1 MTHLVTGA
9 TGLIGGH
16 LVRRLVAQGETVR
29 ALVRPQSKSA
39 ALREL
44 NVELGVGDLCD
55 PESIRRVMLGVTAVY
70 HCGGLVSDWGKRS
83 AFYNTNIEGTRHVVQ
98 AAVSA
103 GVERLVHLSSA
114 AVYGYRSCVAVDE
127 AQPCDSR
134 RIPYIESKIAAEQIV
149 RRAVEEQQLDA
160 VMLRPVMVYGP
171 NCQNYV
177 GEVVRHLRQGSMVLL
192 DGGRHVAGLA
202 YVENVV
208 DACLLAGRAGD
219 AKGRVFNIC
228 DGLPVTWKEY
238 ICALADGIGVRRP
251 RLSLP
256 TGLAY
261 GLAVCLE
268 ATGRV
273 VGLRKRPWLTRLA
286 VLELG
291 RAQRYNI
298 SQARVELGYT
308 PSVSFE
314 TAMQRTLDW
323 VRTSL

>member
-16 LVRRLVAQGETVR
+16 LVRRLVAQGDSVR
-29 ALVRPQSKSA
+29 ALVRTHSDTA

-44 NVELGVGDLCD
+44 NVELTVGDLCES
-55 PESIRRVMLGVTAVY
+55 ESIESVMRGINTVY
-70 HCGGLVSDWGKRS
+70 HCGGMVTDWGKRS
-83 AFYNTNIEGTRHVVQ
+83 VFHRVNIEGTRHVVQ

-114 AVYGYRSCVAVDE
+114 AVYGYHGCIAVNE
-127 AQPCDSR
+127 THPCDSR

-149 RRAVEEQQLDA
+149 RQVVDNGQLDA

-171 NCQNYV
+171 QCQNYV
-177 GEVVRHLRQGSMVLL
+177 GEIVHHLRQGSMLLL
-192 DGGRHVAGLA
+192 DRGRHVAGLA

-208 DACLLAGRAGD
+208 EACLLAGRARNGN
-219 AKGRVFNIC
+219 GRVFNIC
-228 DGLPVTWKEY
+228 DDLPVTWMEY
-238 ICALADGIGVRRP
+238 IGALADGIGVRRP
-251 RLSLP
+251 RLSIP
-256 TGLAY
+256 TRIAF
-261 GLAVCLE
+261 GLAVCME
-268 ATGRV
+268 AAAWIVR
-273 VGLRKRPWLTRLA
+273 LRKRPLLTRLA

-291 RAQRYNI
+291 GTQSYDI
-298 SQARVELGYT
+298 SQARTHLGYA
-308 PSVSFE
+308 PKVDFD

>member
-29 ALVRPQSKSA
+29 ALVRPHSETA

-44 NVELGVGDLCD
+44 NVELAVGDLCD
-55 PESIRRVMLGVTAVY
+55 PDSVRRVMHDIVVVY
-70 HCGGLVSDWGKRS
+70 HCGGLVTDWSKRS
-83 AFYNTNIEGTRHVVQ
+83 TFYSTNTEGTRHVVQ

-114 AVYGYRSCVAVDE
+114 AVYGYHGGVSVDE
-127 AQPCDSR
+127 TQPCDSR

-149 RRAVEEQQLDA
+149 RQAIDKRQLDG

-171 NCQNYV
+171 KCQNYV
-177 GEVVRHLRQGSMVLL
+177 GEIVRHLRKGSMLLL

-208 DACLLAGRAGD
+208 EACLLAGRARD
-219 AKGRVFNIC
+219 ANGRVFNIC
-228 DGLPVTWKEY
+228 DDSPVTWKEY
-238 ICALADGIGVRRP
+238 IGALADGIGVRRP
-251 RLSLP
+251 QLSLP
-256 TGLAY
+256 TRLAFGLA
-261 GLAVCLE
+261 ACME
-268 ATGRV
+268 AAARI
-273 VGLRKRPWLTRLA
+273 VGLRKRPLLTRLA

-291 RAQRYNI
+291 RTQSYNI
-298 SQARVELGYT
+298 SQARRHLGYS
-308 PSVSFE
+308 PSIDFE
-314 TAMQRTLDW
+314 TAMQKTLDW
-323 VRTSL
+323 VRASL